1 MVLSPLLLHKILRE
15 HIILRWPPTDR
26 NSRDSGRDRDL
37 LQCKPMQARLTP
49 ATALLLTIPPLM
61 WAGNAVVGRM
71 VGELVPPMMLNL
83 LRWALAGL
91 ILLPLAAW
99 VLRADSGLWKH
110 WRRFSLLGLLS
121 VGAYNALQYL
131 ALKTSSP
138 INVTLVAASMPIWM
152 QLIGRLFFAAPVSR
166 RQLLGALLFIGGV
179 LLVLSRGQLA
189 TLLQVQL
196 VPGDVYILIA
206 AIGWAFY
213 SWMLVR
219 PGGEPTA
226 IRADWA
232 AFLLAQ
238 IAFGLAWSALFA
250 AGEWAVTDQP
260 IVWGWPLA
268 AALLF
273 VAVGPAVLAYR
284 AWGIGVQRAGPTV
297 ASFFGNLT
305 PLLTALMS
313 AALLGELPQLYH
325 GAAFALIVGGIV
337 VSSRR

>member
-1 MVLSPLLLHKILRE
+1 
-15 HIILRWPPTDR
+15 
-26 NSRDSGRDRDL
+26 
-37 LQCKPMQARLTP
+37 MQTRLTSS
-49 ATALLLTIPPLM
+49 TALLLTLPPLM

-71 VGELVPPMMLNL
+71 AAELVPPMMLNL

-99 VLRADSGLWKH
+99 VLRRDSGLWQN
-110 WRRFSLLGLLS
+110 WRRFSMLGLVS

-166 RQLLGALLFIGGV
+166 RQLLGALLSISGV
-179 LLVLSRGQLA
+179 LLVLSRGQLQ

-196 VPGDVYILIA
+196 LPGDIYILIA
-206 AIGWAFY
+206 AVCWAFY
-213 SWMLVR
+213 SWMLAR
-219 PGGEPTA
+219 PGGEPDA
-226 IRADWA
+226 IRSDWA

-238 IAFGLAWSALFA
+238 IVFGLAWSALFA
-250 AGEWAVTDQP
+250 AGEWAVVDQP
-260 IVWGWPLA
+260 IVWGWPLLL
-268 AALLF
+268 ALVF
-273 VAVGPAVLAYR
+273 VAVGPALLAYR
-284 AWGIGVQRAGPTV
+284 AWDIGVRRAGPTV

-305 PLLTALMS
+305 PLLAALMS

-325 GAAFALIVGGIV
+325 GAAFVLIVCGIV
-337 VSSRR
+337 VSSARR